1 MKREIKNPIELR
13 SEKVR
18 NIIGKVPPVLLR
30 YGIMIIGV
38 ALLVLVGISAFIPY
52 QPTFDTQ
59 ITANQD
65 ALGKLHFS
73 AEISQQAMDKQLQ
86 FAYIEMS
93 SASEFPLPKRYSIQS
108 VSDTAQIS
116 NRNVYYQS
124 SLQPID
130 PPKLVTVEDTV
141 SFPAKILLKKRSVL
155 MWIMRFME

>member
-1 MKREIKNPIELR
+1 MENRQIELR

-18 NIIGKVPPVLLR
+18 NIIGQVPPVLLR

-38 ALLVLVGISAFIPY
+38 SLLILIGVSAFIPY
-52 QPTFDTQ
+52 QPTFETQ
-59 ITANQD
+59 ITVIQD
-65 ALGKLHFS
+65 KMGRLHFS
-73 AEISQQAMDKQLQ
+73 AEISQQAMDKQSQ
-86 FAYIEMS
+86 FANIEMS
-93 SASEFPLPKRYSIQS
+93 SALEFPLPKRYSIQS

-116 NRNVYYQS
+116 NRNVYYQA

-130 PPKLVTVEDTV
+130 VPKLVTVENAV